1 VQTTSTRS
9 WRRRRPWQWAALC
22 ATLLLVLVVSGCVRP
37 TRSVVVSRSAPHAT
51 GAAETRRA
59 DASFA
64 TIVDELQ
71 RGHYAE
77 GEQALRQYLAKHPG
91 DRAAQAML
99 RQLTGD
105 PQQLLGRASRAHV
118 VQEGESYSLLAAR
131 HLGDAIRFLILA
143 RYNGSTNPSR
153 LQVGQ
158 TVQLPV
164 SGAGVPAEAQ
174 PVVAGTGEAGH
185 GAMGEPS
192 APANADARRP
202 VAAVA
207 ESSAQKARRL
217 QKESVALLGQ
227 GQRQQALARLDE
239 ALTIDPRL
247 PPGGTA
253 AASLRKDLLAGC
265 HQRAIVL
272 YRNQQLDPAI
282 ALWDHVLAIDPGYEP
297 ATVYRARALELKQ
310 RLKQF

>member
-77 GEQALRQYLAKHPG
+77 GEQALHQYLAKHPG

-131 HLGDAIRFLILA
+131 HLGDASRFLILA

-202 VAAVA
+202 AAAVA
-207 ESSAQKARRL
+207 ESSVQKARRL

-297 ATVYRARALELKQ
+297 ASVYRARALELKQ

>member
-131 HLGDAIRFLILA
+131 HLGDASRFLILA

-247 PPGGTA
+247 PPGGAA

>member
-1 VQTTSTRS
+1 MA
-9 WRRRRPWQWAALC
+9 PC
-22 ATLLLVLVVSGCVRP
+22 APLLLVLVVSGCMRG
-37 TRSVVVSRSAPHAT
+37 TRSVVVSPSASRAPGIGET
-51 GAAETRRA
+51 GRA

-77 GEQALRQYLAKHPG
+77 GEQALRRHLARHPG

-105 PQQLLGRASRAHV
+105 PQQLLGRASQPHV
-118 VQEGESYSLLAAR
+118 VQDGESYSLLAAR
-131 HLGDAIRFLILA
+131 HLGDASRFLILA

-158 TVQLPV
+158 TVRLPV
-164 SGAGVPAEAQ
+164 SGAGVLAEAE
-174 PVVAGTGEAGH
+174 PVAAGTGEAGDGH
-185 GAMGEPS
+185 ASESS
-192 APANADARRP
+192 APAQADARRP
-202 VAAVA
+202 AEAVA

-217 QKESVALLGQ
+217 QKESMALLGQ

-247 PPGGTA
+247 PPGGAA

-272 YRNQQLDPAI
+272 YRDQQLDPAI

>member
-1 VQTTSTRS
+1 MT
-9 WRRRRPWQWAALC
+9 PC
-22 ATLLLVLVVSGCVRP
+22 ATLLLVLAVSGCVRP
-37 TRSVVVSRSAPHAT
+37 TRSVVVSPSAPRVT
-51 GAAETRRA
+51 GVARTVGT

-71 RGHYAE
+71 HGHYAE
-77 GEQALRQYLAKHPG
+77 GEQALRQHLARHPG

-99 RQLTGD
+99 HQLTGD
-105 PQQLLGRASRAHV
+105 PQQLLGRSSQAHV

-131 HLGDAIRFLILA
+131 HLGDASRFLILA

-164 SGAGVPAEAQ
+164 SGAAVPADAEPA
-174 PVVAGTGEAGH
+174 VAGTGDAGR
-185 GAMGEPS
+185 GATGEPS
-192 APANADARRP
+192 APAQADARRP

-247 PPGGTA
+247 PPGGAA

-282 ALWDHVLAIDPGYEP
+282 ALWDHVLAIDPDYEP
-297 ATVYRARALELKQ
+297 ATIYRARALELKQ